1 MKKLVFLFVCMFS
14 ITMVKADNEKPIDVK
29 QLPAKAQTF
38 VSTYFKDQK
47 VALVKEESGFFYKNY
62 DVVFVSGEKVEFDK
76 SGNWTEIQCKQSE
89 VPAQAIPEAI
99 RNYVKTNYPDAKIVE
114 IEKDSH
120 GYEIKLSNRLEIKF
134 NTKLQGI
141 DIDD

>member
-47 VALVKEESGFFYKNY
+47 VALVKEESGFFY
-62 DVVFVSGEKVEFDK
+62 
-76 SGNWTEIQCKQSE
+76 
-89 VPAQAIPEAI
+89 
-99 RNYVKTNYPDAKIVE
+99 
-114 IEKDSH
+114 
-120 GYEIKLSNRLEIKF
+120 
-134 NTKLQGI
+134 
-141 DIDD
+141 